1 MRCPPMFNTTYV
13 HIFYVLKVSAGRK
26 LRLSAQTAVQ
36 MLFRHLNSCHLNN
49 ILYGKNVAEQKFQV
63 QRNGKTDHFSDPVSQ
78 RRTAT
83 N

>member
-1 MRCPPMFNTTYV
+1 MSANVYTTYV

-36 MLFRHLNSCHLNN
+36 MLFRQTK
-49 ILYGKNVAEQKFQV
+49 ILIIYGKNVAEQKFQV
-63 QRNGKTDHFSDPVSQ
+63 QRNGETDHFSDPDPILPK
-78 RRTAT
+78 